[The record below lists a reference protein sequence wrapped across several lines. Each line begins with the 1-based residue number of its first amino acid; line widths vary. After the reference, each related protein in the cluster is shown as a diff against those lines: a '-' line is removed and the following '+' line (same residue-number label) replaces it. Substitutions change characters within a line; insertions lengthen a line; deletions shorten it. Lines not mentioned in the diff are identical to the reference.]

1 MRNATDI
8 FRGLICLTAG
18 AAAAFGVGIAFSGPA
33 PAQTFPSKPV
43 RIVVGFAPGGPSDI
57 ISRLVGTKMS
67 EILGQQFVIENK
79 AGAGGVIAIET
90 VGRSDPDGYTI
101 LNTPLGNAVNET
113 LSANLKFKVGDGMV
127 AIAPLAE
134 TANVLVVHPSLGVKN
149 VADLI
154 QLAKSKPGE
163 ILYATA
169 GRGSATHLASE
180 LFNMMAGTKLKPI
193 HYKGGG
199 DALKDLL
206 SGEVKVMIS
215 SIAPV
220 LGFVRNGQLIGLAT
234 TGPKRDATLPDLQT
248 LSESGLS
255 GYDVRL
261 WQGFT
266 GPAGIPRPVIEKL
279 ANTTAQALNAPEIKD
294 VLTKQGFSPMTGTP
308 EQFDAFYRS
317 EVAKWRKVV
326 ETSGMNAQ

>member
-1 MRNATDI
+1 
-8 FRGLICLTAG
+8 
-18 AAAAFGVGIAFSGPA
+18 
-33 PAQTFPSKPV
+33 
-43 RIVVGFAPGGPSDI
+43 
-57 ISRLVGTKMS
+57 MS

-79 AGAGGVIAIET
+79 AGAGGVIATET

-113 LSANLKFKVGDGMV
+113 LATNLKFKVGEGIV

-154 QLAKSKPGE
+154 QLAKSRPGE

-180 LFNMMAGTKLKPI
+180 LFNMMAGTTLKPV

-220 LGFVRNGQLIGLAT
+220 LGFIRNGQLIGLAT
-234 TGPKRDATLPDLQT
+234 TGPKRDATLPELQT

-266 GPAGIPRPVIEKL
+266 GPTGIPRPVIEKL
-279 ANTTAQALNAPEIKD
+279 ATATAQALNSPEIKD
-294 VLTKQGFSPMTGTP
+294 ALTKQGFSPMTGTP

-326 ETSGMNAQ
+326 EASGMNTQ

>member
-1 MRNATDI
+1 
-8 FRGLICLTAG
+8 LICLTAG
-18 AAAAFGVGIAFSGPA
+18 AASAFGVGISFSGPA
-33 PAQTFPSKPV
+33 SAQTFPSKPV

-113 LSANLKFKVGDGMV
+113 LSANLKFKVGNGMV

-134 TANVLVVHPSLGVKN
+134 TANVLVVHPTLGVKN

-220 LGFVRNGQLIGLAT
+220 LGFIRNGQLIGLAT

>member
-18 AAAAFGVGIAFSGPA
+18 AASAFGVGISFSGPA
-33 PAQTFPSKPV
+33 SAQTFPSKPV

-67 EILGQQFVIENK
+67 EILGHQFVIENK

-101 LNTPLGNAVNET
+101 LNTPLGNAVNEM

-134 TANVLVVHPSLGVKN
+134 TANVLVVHPTLGVKN
-149 VADLI
+149 VAGLI

-294 VLTKQGFSPMTGTP
+294 ALTKQGFSPMTGTP
-308 EQFDAFYRS
+308 ERFDAFYRS

>member
-1 MRNATDI
+1 MLIATEF
-8 FRGLICLTAG
+8 FRGFTCLIACV
-18 AAAAFGVGIAFSGPA
+18 AAALGVAIAFSGPA

-57 ISRLVGTKMS
+57 ISRLVGTKMN

-79 AGAGGVIAIET
+79 AGAGGVIAIDT

-234 TGPKRDATLPDLQT
+234 TGPKRDATLPGLQT

-294 VLTKQGFSPMTGTP
+294 ALTKQGFSPMTGTP

>member
-1 MRNATDI
+1 MRDATDI

-18 AAAAFGVGIAFSGPA
+18 AASAFGVGISFSGPA
-33 PAQTFPSKPV
+33 SAQTFPSKPV

-67 EILGQQFVIENK
+67 EILGHQFVIENK

-113 LSANLKFKVGDGMV
+113 LSANLKFKVGNGMV

-134 TANVLVVHPSLGVKN
+134 TANVLVVHPTLGVKN

-220 LGFVRNGQLIGLAT
+220 LGFIRNGQLIGLAT

-308 EQFDAFYRS
+308 DQFDAFYRS

>member
-18 AAAAFGVGIAFSGPA
+18 AASAFGVGISFSGPA
-33 PAQTFPSKPV
+33 SAQTFPSKPV
-43 RIVVGFAPGGPSDI
+43 RIVIGFAPGGPSDI

-79 AGAGGVIAIET
+79 AGAGGVIAIDT

-134 TANVLVVHPSLGVKN
+134 TANVLVVHPTLGVKN
-149 VADLI
+149 VAGLI

-220 LGFVRNGQLIGLAT
+220 LGFIRNGQLIGL
-234 TGPKRDATLPDLQT
+234 GPRAPSAMLRFPIC
-248 LSESGLS
+248 
-255 GYDVRL
+255 R
-261 WQGFT
+261 
-266 GPAGIPRPVIEKL
+266 RCR
-279 ANTTAQALNAPEIKD
+279 NQA
-294 VLTKQGFSPMTGTP
+294 
-308 EQFDAFYRS
+308 
-317 EVAKWRKVV
+317 
-326 ETSGMNAQ
+326 